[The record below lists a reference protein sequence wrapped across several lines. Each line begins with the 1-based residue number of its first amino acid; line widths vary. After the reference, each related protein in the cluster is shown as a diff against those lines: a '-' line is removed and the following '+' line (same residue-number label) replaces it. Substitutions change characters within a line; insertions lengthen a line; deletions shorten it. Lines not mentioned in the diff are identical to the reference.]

1 MKLNFP
7 EPKTDFTE
15 WPTTDENEP
24 ANDLLS
30 TEGLTP
36 FTEWQ
41 ADAQEAALQKEAE
54 RKAAKEKKAMQ
65 FDARE
70 KRERAERYVLLKMGR
85 QLQDNIIAA
94 GRITETVMKA
104 ARDGSPPQEIALLA
118 VKGLS
123 LLVNDPMV
131 YTAIAREYREK
142 YNIELEPKPPYN
154 LIRKDAGEK

>member
-104 ARDGSPPQEIALLA
+104 ARDGRPPQEIALLA

>member
-70 KRERAERYVLLKMGR
+70 KRERAERYVMLKMGR
-85 QLQDNIIAA
+85 QMQDNIITA
-94 GRITETVMKA
+94 GRIVERVLKA
-104 ARDGSPPQEIALLA
+104 TRDGSPPQEIALLA

-131 YTAIAREYREK
+131 YTAIAREYQEK